1 MRKPSSIVV
10 RLRVSLQSDLK
21 RLTGLAYHRLE
32 NSDDLVRKFHRF
44 RKTDHADLD
53 HLQKLYDWL
62 FVPITLW
69 PIDIEGLL
77 RIALDRAASGRRLDD
92 STILLIALLPLPP
105 SNKTQR
111 AVSKHEHSVQRGS
124 YESLIRA
131 RHKYDQIESQL
142 ARDPTF
148 RAQWNSIKTHFDV
161 MKFVDHKGI
170 IRRRFVTE
178 RSMREHWPFRW
189 TKTADRFHAVFDVFC
204 HRWHLY
210 GMRRDR
216 PLLLKLTANLTP
228 FGTMIFIP
236 AYWSF
241 DPKRDLNWRAIT
253 ALHKA
258 RGVPKQGPKLGANQ
272 LAARLEAMRAAKL
285 SKAADARNLKG
296 EARLSWMLEK
306 LNRDVRTD
314 ERQLR
319 RILAKSRDEPIAH
332 VGPIAKP
339 KKRVR
344 LGALKGW
351 MEIQGDIIHSD
362 IEKDF
367 RAGA

>member
-1 MRKPSSIVV
+1 VMERPNSGRCS
-10 RLRVSLQSDLK
+10 SLQSDLK
-21 RLTGLAYHRLE
+21 RLGALAYHRLE
-32 NSDDLVRKFHRF
+32 SSEELVRKFYHF
-44 RKTDHADLD
+44 RRSDHGDSN
-53 HLQKLYDWL
+53 HLRKLYDWL

-77 RIALDRAASGRRLDD
+77 RAALDRVASSRRLDKRI
-92 STILLIALLPLPP
+92 ILLIDLLPLPP
-105 SNKTQR
+105 SNRTLR
-111 AVSKHEHSVQRGS
+111 AVSEHEHSVQHGS

-142 ARDPTF
+142 ARDRTF
-148 RAQWNSIKTHFDV
+148 QVQWNSIKAHFEV
-161 MKFVDHKGI
+161 TKFADHKGI
-170 IRRRFVTE
+170 IRRRLVAE
-178 RSMREHWPFRW
+178 RSMREHWPVRW
-189 TKTADRFHAVFDVFC
+189 IKTADRFHAVFDVFC
-204 HRWHLY
+204 QRWHLY
-210 GMRRDR
+210 GIRRDR
-216 PLLLKLTANLTP
+216 PLLLKLTVNLTP

-258 RGVPKQGPKLGANQ
+258 RGVPKQGQKLSANQ
-272 LAARLEAMRAAKL
+272 LAARLEAIDAAKL
-285 SKAADARNLKG
+285 SKEADARKLKG